1 MKIVLPTHVPFIV
14 KDSNSNAKCVSS
26 INFSR
31 CSEFWLICCMPTLE
45 HGLLNIVFIIGYY
58 GLFNKGLQSFLWLYC
73 SLKDVAKHFLG
84 LKILR
89 STYEVIR
96 VRSLI
101 FVSILAARKLSATL
115 VTGLSISEHTW
126 IL

>member
-1 MKIVLPTHVPFIV
+1 MKIVLSAHVPFIV
-14 KDSNSNAKCVSS
+14 KYSNSKAKCVSS

-31 CSEFWLICCMPTLE
+31 CSEFWLICCMPTLD
-45 HGLLNIVFIIGYY
+45 GLLNIVLIIRHY

-73 SLKDVAKHFLG
+73 SLKDVTKHFLG
-84 LKILR
+84 LKTLR